1 MSDITVENH
10 NLAADTIA
18 VNEQSEPRKGASG
31 ETIKKLRA
39 VITETENG
47 PLTTLQTKLKDRGLK
62 NIDIGEVIA
71 EALSTIDES
80 WWAKKLED
88 LTPIEFKLQAALE
101 NPEMRAKLE
110 SLLAEQKL

>member
-1 MSDITVENH
+1 MSDISVENH
-10 NLAADTIA
+10 EVDTDTIV
-18 VNEQSEPRKGASG
+18 VNEQSETRKGASG
-31 ETIKKLRA
+31 ETLKKVRA

-62 NIDIGEVIA
+62 NFDIGEVIA
-71 EALSTIDES
+71 EALSTIDSE
-80 WWAKKLED
+80 WWEKKLEV

-110 SLLAEQKL
+110 SLLSEQKL

>member
-10 NLAADTIA
+10 DLSQDSIT

-31 ETIKKLRA
+31 EVLKKVRA
-39 VITETENG
+39 VITEPENG

-62 NIDIGEVIA
+62 NFDIGEVVA
-71 EALSTIDES
+71 EALSTIDTD
-80 WWAKKLED
+80 WWETKLDE

-110 SLLAEQKL
+110 SLLSEQKL